1 MRLLENKVALIT
13 GASRGIGAAI
23 ALAMAEQ
30 GALVAATATTAAGAE
45 KISQRLQAQGL
56 KGKGFVLNLTDE
68 ATIKALF
75 AELQDFGLPNILVNN
90 AGITRDNL
98 LLRMKAEEWDAVINT
113 NLNAIFKLTQLC
125 LKPMLKAQFGRIINM
140 ASVVASTGNPGQ
152 ANYAAAKAGLIGF
165 SKSLAQEVATR
176 HITVNVIAPGFIE
189 TDMTRQ
195 LNETQQKFLLERIPL
210 KRLGQPIDVARA
222 CIYLASDWADYVTG
236 LTLHVNGGMYMN

>member
-1 MRLLENKVALIT
+1 MHLLENKVALIT

-45 KISQRLQAQGL
+45 GISQRLQAEGF
-56 KGKGFVLNLTDE
+56 KGKGFVLDLSDD
-68 ATIKALF
+68 ASIKRLF

-113 NLNAIFKLTQLC
+113 NLTAIFKLTQLC
-125 LKPMLKAQFGRIINM
+125 LKPMLKAQYGRIINI

-165 SKSLAQEVATR
+165 SKSLAQEIATR
-176 HITVNVIAPGFIE
+176 HITVNVLAPGFIE

-195 LNETQQKFLLERIPL
+195 LNETQRKLLLDKIPL

-222 CIYLASDWADYVTG
+222 CVFLASDWADYVTG